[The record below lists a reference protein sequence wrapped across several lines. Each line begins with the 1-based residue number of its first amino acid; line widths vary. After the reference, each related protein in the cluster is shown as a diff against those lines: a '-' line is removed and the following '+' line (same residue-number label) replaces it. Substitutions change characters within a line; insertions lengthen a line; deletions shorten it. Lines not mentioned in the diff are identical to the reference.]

1 MACGGFAFWGNYS
14 FPSIPALG
22 IQGELGF
29 LFNNGTEITAESKTT
44 GASIKVTD
52 KLSYTTLELPILVT
66 YTVNKGGFFEFIPHG
81 GFYLSFPIGKCKQE
95 IDTEVK
101 AFGSSGKDSET
112 TKDKIDSSVIVGM
125 AIGTDFAFNF
135 SKTSALM
142 LNMRYMYDFN
152 ELKVDGDEIARRSA
166 FLFSAGYRYTLH

>member
-29 LFNNGTEITAESKTT
+29 LFNNGT
-44 GASIKVTD
+44 
-52 KLSYTTLELPILVT
+52 
-66 YTVNKGGFFEFIPHG
+66 
-81 GFYLSFPIGKCKQE
+81 
-95 IDTEVK
+95 
-101 AFGSSGKDSET
+101 ET

-152 ELKVDGDEIARRSA
+152 ELKVDGDEVARRSA